1 MNNVADT
8 SASRRLAVIMFI
20 DMAGF
25 TALMGKQEAE
35 AMRLLH
41 ICRDI
46 QRPLIKRH
54 NGRWLKELGDGLMC
68 SFSTVSDAM
77 YCALSIQLEAK
88 KHPGLLL
95 KMGVHLGEI
104 IEEDGD
110 IYGDGVNVAS
120 RIESIGVGGA
130 ILCSKKIRDEIKNL
144 NDFRLLSL
152 GTFEFVN
159 VDEPLEIFTLTNDGL
174 VVPDRK
180 QLAGKLKQK
189 STLVSSTS
197 LMILGV
203 ILVISMVL
211 IYFVNKSGSFGQATE
226 SNNLGLVINERSIAV
241 LPFENLTLDK
251 DLDYFSQGVADEI
264 RSQLATIKELTVI
277 SRASSML
284 FKDKLLPMAEIR
296 ESLKVKYLLGGR
308 MWFNKDSFRIRLFLT
323 NTESDTEVW
332 SSNPLE
338 GPITELISIQDQLAK
353 QVAKELGISSELKT
367 SMFGPAVNVDPAIYN
382 LWLKAWSEH
391 ERYTPAGFKN
401 ARDIGSEIL
410 KRDSSFALGY
420 YLLGDYYLMNAI
432 WFGGVNT
439 EEGREKSIHYF
450 RQGLKLDPNNALCN
464 VGLGNAL
471 LFFNYDFEQAESLFR
486 KALDYGEPRA
496 NLALSML
503 NLYAGRFN
511 DANRYLVSFMELDP
525 FNVFSGFFRGRI
537 MYFKGQSDEA
547 IAVLQKGKQDYKLAD
562 YYHSLG
568 KVYLNTD
575 RYTLAIGVLEEGIST
590 TGQNKPALLAD
601 MAIARFKS
609 KEISAC
615 EEIIAD
621 LKARFNNDE
630 FGSPAFYLGQIYAG
644 MNDKERSIEWLEKSL
659 EQQETELVWLKIEPQ
674 FAALRTDK
682 KFQGLMKEIGFPL

>member
-1 MNNVADT
+1 VNKSTDT
-8 SASRRLAVIMFI
+8 NASRRLAVIMFI

-25 TALMGKQEAE
+25 TALMGRQEAE

-41 ICRDI
+41 ICRAI
-46 QRPLIKRH
+46 QRPLIERH

-77 YCALSIQLEAK
+77 HCALAIQAEAR

-144 NDFRLLSL
+144 SEFRLLSL
-152 GTFEFVN
+152 GLFEFLN
-159 VDEPLEIFTLTNDGL
+159 VDEPLEIFALGNEGL

-180 QLAGKLKQK
+180 QLTGKLRQK
-189 STLVSSTS
+189 TPLVSSTS
-197 LMILGV
+197 LAILGLIV
-203 ILVISMVL
+203 VISIAL
-211 IYFVNKSGSFGQATE
+211 IYLVDKSGSSMQTSVRQTQVSG
-226 SNNLGLVINERSIAV
+226 INERSIAV
-241 LPFENLTLDK
+241 LPFENLNLDT

-308 MWFNKDSFRIRLFLT
+308 MWFNKDSFRIRVFLT
-323 NTESDTEVW
+323 NTESDTEIW
-332 SSNPLE
+332 SSSPLE
-338 GPITELISIQDQLAK
+338 GPISELISIQDQLAK
-353 QVAKELGISSELKT
+353 QVAQELGISSELKT
-367 SMFGPAVNVDPAIYN
+367 NRFGSAVNVDPAIYN

-391 ERYTPAGFKN
+391 ESYTPTGFKN
-401 ARDIGSEIL
+401 SLDIGSEIL

-420 YLLGDYYLMNAI
+420 YLLGDYYLMNAV

-450 RQGLKLDPNNALCN
+450 RQGLKLDPDNALCN
-464 VGLGNAL
+464 VGLGNAI
-471 LFFNYDFEQAESLFR
+471 LFFNHDFEQAGTLFQ
-486 KALDYGEPRA
+486 KAVDYGEPRA

-511 DANRYLVSFMELDP
+511 EANRYLENFMELDP

-537 MYFKGQSDEA
+537 MYFKGQTDEA
-547 IAVLQKGKQDYKLAD
+547 ITVLQKGKQDYKLAD

-568 KVYLNTD
+568 KVYLNTN
-575 RYTLAIGVLEEGIST
+575 RYALAIGVLEEGISA

-601 MAIARFKS
+601 MAIARYKS
-609 KEISAC
+609 KEIAAC

-621 LKARFNNDE
+621 LKRRFEDDE

-644 MNDKERSIEWLEKSL
+644 MNDTERSIEWLEKSL
-659 EQQETELVWLKIEPQ
+659 KQQETELVWLKIEPQ
-674 FAALRTDK
+674 FSALRTEK
-682 KFQGLMKEIGFPL
+682 KFQALMKEIGFPL